1 LKGGEMKILYAE
13 IFSLVVIV
21 GFFTY
26 GILLGMDIVV
36 VAMLSAVLAIV
47 ALSGLIG
54 LSIFK

>member
-1 LKGGEMKILYAE
+1 MKILYAG